1 MVNPNFGPMSAEYD
15 SEEDEA
21 DYKSNDVSD
30 HTVAFSEMGKSAYSS
45 DVSDQDDAES
55 EAN

>member
-1 MVNPNFGPMSAEYD
+1 MSAEYD

-21 DYKSNDVSD
+21 DYKTDRDVSE

>member
-1 MVNPNFGPMSAEYD
+1 MVNPDFGPMSAEYD